1 MESAQKLFAKM
12 YEAQN
17 PQARCWL
24 RQAQDRTWEEL
35 PRAVTRQVT
44 AMML

>member
-17 PQARCWL
+17 PQGGAG
-24 RQAQDRTWEEL
+24 QADRTWAEL
-35 PRAVTRQVT
+35 PRAEMKQAT

>member
-17 PQARCWL
+17 PQGGAG
-24 RQAQDRTWEEL
+24 QAGPGPDMGGNEKNHLVKQF
-35 PRAVTRQVT
+35 V
-44 AMML
+44 